1 MSELVLGI
9 PVVMKNGKEKSIFYI
24 REINEE
30 AQTCVLSSYSGLSN
44 KETSLNSV
52 REAEDIELMIGYRLE
67 QK

>member
-30 AQTCVLSSYSGLSN
+30 EQTCVLSSYSGLSN